1 MSKIMDKNQLIEG
14 LLEFIN
20 DERDLNALKSLIIE
34 RRYDEQFREIERQMI
49 MDRDAEKEIEF

>member
-1 MSKIMDKNQLIEG
+1 MDKNQLIEG
-14 LLEFIN
+14 FLEFIN

-34 RRYDEQFREIERQMI
+34 RRYDDQFREIERQMI